1 MRVGV
6 FGGTFDPVHDGHVLP
21 VEAAAL
27 KFQLSRVLYLPARLS
42 PHKRETPTDP
52 RHRVAMLALAL
63 AGHPA
68 WSIDLQELDREPP
81 SYTVDSLR
89 SIAGRHPGDEL
100 WLLMGTDTLAGF
112 ARWRDPGEIL
122 RIARVAAFE
131 RAPYDGPRVQIPE
144 VAGLADRLTV
154 FDGGSVKI
162 SATDIRN
169 DLREGRSIAGK
180 VPMPVA
186 EYITKHGL
194 YNSGTTQRPPKGGL
208 PR

>member
-1 MRVGV
+1 MRIGV

-21 VEAAAL
+21 VEVAAV

-42 PHKRETPTDP
+42 PHKQEPPTDP

-63 AGHPA
+63 SGHPD
-68 WSIDLQELDREPP
+68 WSIDLEELDREPP
-81 SYTVDSLR
+81 SYTVDTLR

-100 WLLMGTDTLAGF
+100 WLLMGTDTLADFG
-112 ARWRDPGEIL
+112 RWRRTDEIL
-122 RIARVAAFE
+122 RLARVAAFE
-131 RAPYDGPRVQIPE
+131 REPFEGPSVRIPE
-144 VAGLADRLTV
+144 LPGLADRLTV
-154 FDGGSVKI
+154 FDAGSVKI
-162 SATDIRN
+162 SATAIRN
-169 DLREGRSIAGK
+169 DLAGGRSIAGK

-194 YNSGTTQRPPKGGL
+194 YGSGTT